1 MAIDR
6 AVLLPGEESMQ
17 KLDDEHD
24 GIRDE
29 KVRAI
34 VAEEERGM
42 EKENQVESS
51 EEGQTPEQDPETK
64 GKMQWGA
71 SEDAN
76 EKD

>member
-29 KVRAI
+29 KIRAI
-34 VAEEERGM
+34 VAEDERGM
-42 EKENQVESS
+42 EKANQVESS

-64 GKMQWGA
+64 GKMHWGA
-71 SEDAN
+71 AEDAN
-76 EKD
+76 EKN